1 MIKEIRVMAEV
12 KNTNLALPVELI
24 QNDADPAAKEN
35 VNSESDLNSTPLIDK
50 EDSGE
55 KITSN
60 GISSHNPV
68 DVAAKRTTAIFKD
81 VFDTIRGNGDAKK
94 KQKLRNEIND
104 TFILNTGTQI
114 TDDNIEELLNRGDFF
129 TARRIWD
136 KSERKFHDHFAF
148 VKNR

>member
-1 MIKEIRVMAEV
+1 MMTEEE
-12 KNTNLALPVELI
+12 NTNLALPIELV
-24 QNDADPAAKEN
+24 QNDTYIHPAAKET
-35 VNSESDLNSTPLIDK
+35 VNSEFDFNSIPLIGK
-50 EDSGE
+50 AYSGE
-55 KITSN
+55 KFSSN
-60 GISSHNPV
+60 GHNTV

-81 VFDTIRGNGDAKK
+81 VFDTFRGNGDAKK

-114 TDDNIEELLNRGDFF
+114 TDDNVEELLNRGDFF

-148 VKNR
+148 VKER

>member
-1 MIKEIRVMAEV
+1 MAEV
-12 KNTNLALPVELI
+12 ENTNLALSIKLV

-35 VNSESDLNSTPLIDK
+35 VNSEWDFNRIPLIDK

-55 KITSN
+55 KVTSN
-60 GISSHNPV
+60 GISSHNLV
-68 DVAAKRTTAIFKD
+68 DVAAKRTIAIFKD
-81 VFDTIRGNGDAKK
+81 VFDTFRGNGDAKK

-114 TDDNIEELLNRGDFF
+114 TDDNVEELLNRGDFF

-148 VKNR
+148 VKDR

>member
-1 MIKEIRVMAEV
+1 MAEV
-12 KNTNLALPVELI
+12 ENTNLALPIKLV

-35 VNSESDLNSTPLIDK
+35 VNSEWDFNRIPLIDK

-55 KITSN
+55 KVTSN
-60 GISSHNPV
+60 GISSHNLV

-81 VFDTIRGNGDAKK
+81 VFDTFRANGDAKK

-114 TDDNIEELLNRGDFF
+114 TDDNVEELLNRGDFF

-148 VKNR
+148 VKDR

>member
-1 MIKEIRVMAEV
+1 MMTEEE
-12 KNTNLALPVELI
+12 NTNLALPIELV
-24 QNDADPAAKEN
+24 QNDADIHPAAKEN
-35 VNSESDLNSTPLIDK
+35 VNSESDFNRFPLID
-50 EDSGE
+50 EENSGE
-55 KITSN
+55 KVPSN
-60 GISSHNPV
+60 GILSHNLV

-104 TFILNTGTQI
+104 TFILNTGIQI
-114 TDDNIEELLNRGDFF
+114 TDDNVEELLNRGDFF

-148 VKNR
+148 VKER

>member
-1 MIKEIRVMAEV
+1 MMTEEE
-12 KNTNLALPVELI
+12 NTNLALPIELV
-24 QNDADPAAKEN
+24 QNDAYIHPAAKET
-35 VNSESDLNSTPLIDK
+35 VNSEFDFNSIPLIDK

-55 KITSN
+55 KVSSN
-60 GISSHNPV
+60 GILSHNTV
-68 DVAAKRTTAIFKD
+68 DVAEKRTTAIFKD
-81 VFDTIRGNGDAKK
+81 VFDTFRGNGDAKK

-114 TDDNIEELLNRGDFF
+114 TDDNVEELLNRGDFF

-148 VKNR
+148 VKER